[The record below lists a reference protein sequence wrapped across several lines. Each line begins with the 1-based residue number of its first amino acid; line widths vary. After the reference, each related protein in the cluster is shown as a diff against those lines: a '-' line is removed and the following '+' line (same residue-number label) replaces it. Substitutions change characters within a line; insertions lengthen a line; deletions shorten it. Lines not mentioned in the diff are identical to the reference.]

1 MRSCMS
7 RVKVPREKS
16 GAVKATRLSA
26 KKGQSSVECTTL
38 LEMEVVAFHCVSVLV
53 GRPPR
58 GSKFGLS
65 VLAVCLDFV
74 FSNSWSSHR
83 GHEAS
88 ARSRGRRRQGAEVPE
103 TRLGSHPS

>member
-38 LEMEVVAFHCVSVLV
+38 LEMEVIIGSAGNAVFLDWIEYIREQIACKSYTDKSSV
-53 GRPPR
+53 GHTARTR
-58 GSKFGLS
+58 Y
-65 VLAVCLDFV
+65 VL
-74 FSNSWSSHR
+74 HTT
-83 GHEAS
+83 G
-88 ARSRGRRRQGAEVPE
+88 P
-103 TRLGSHPS
+103 